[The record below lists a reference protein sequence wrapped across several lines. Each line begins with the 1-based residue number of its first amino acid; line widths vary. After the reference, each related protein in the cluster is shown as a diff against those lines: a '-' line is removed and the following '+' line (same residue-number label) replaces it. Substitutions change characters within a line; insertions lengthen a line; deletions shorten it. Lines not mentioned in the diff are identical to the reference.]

1 MFALSN
7 GLLRALL
14 KGSMH
19 EEVDVYVL
27 AKKLMTE
34 PGIEI

>member
-1 MFALSN
+1 MDYPGTK
-7 GLLRALL
+7 GLV